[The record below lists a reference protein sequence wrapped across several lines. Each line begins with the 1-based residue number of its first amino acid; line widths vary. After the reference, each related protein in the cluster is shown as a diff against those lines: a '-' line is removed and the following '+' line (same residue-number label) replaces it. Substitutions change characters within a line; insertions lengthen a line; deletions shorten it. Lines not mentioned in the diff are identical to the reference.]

1 MFFHDRLVLKVTSR
15 CQFDYQ
21 EVFGKRDIMKFKLL
35 ISLIVI
41 TPLIFAENYS
51 TESYTPNYIY
61 GSQPLGTY
69 IGSIDDGSYH
79 GLFIP
84 NGGPTQY
91 YYPQSGLPQEMSQY
105 LQGQE
110 QLMLSKAQE
119 EQQKRLRE
127 KQIQDRL
134 LSQYQQQIHNQ

>member
-1 MFFHDRLVLKVTSR
+1 
-15 CQFDYQ
+15 
-21 EVFGKRDIMKFKLL
+21 MKSKLIAL
-35 ISLIVI
+35 FVVIISLSY
-41 TPLIFAENYS
+41 AEDYS
-51 TESYTPNYIY
+51 SESYAPNYIY

-69 IGSIDDGSYH
+69 IGSVNDGSYH

-110 QLMLSKAQE
+110 QLMQSKAQE
-119 EQQKRLRE
+119 NQQKKLRE
-127 KQIQDRL
+127 QQIQDKL
-134 LSQYQQQIHNQ
+134 LNQYQQQIHNQ

>member
-1 MFFHDRLVLKVTSR
+1 
-15 CQFDYQ
+15 
-21 EVFGKRDIMKFKLL
+21 MKFKRL
-35 ISLIVI
+35 I
-41 TPLIFAENYS
+41 PLIIAAPLAVAENYS
-51 TESYTPNYIY
+51 AESYSPSYIY

-69 IGSIDDGSYH
+69 IGSINDGSYH

-110 QLMLSKAQE
+110 QLMRSKAQE
-119 EQQKRLRE
+119 NQQRKLRE
-127 KQIQDRL
+127 QQIQDKL
-134 LSQYQQQIHNQ
+134 LNQYQQQIHNQ